1 MFWSDHGSNP
11 HISSANMDGSNEGKI
26 ILTDIQS
33 PNGLA
38 IDFIGNR
45 ALTLQ
50 FCFFFEYE
58 CLDPY
63 YWRRSSTYTVFDFVQ
78 NLK

>member
-11 HISSANMDGSNEGKI
+11 HISSANMDGSDEGKI

-38 IDFIGNR
+38 IDYIGNR
-45 ALTLQ
+45 ALMLQ
-50 FCFFFEYE
+50 FFFFFEFE
-58 CLDPY
+58 QSKP
-63 YWRRSSTYTVFDFVQ
+63 
-78 NLK
+78 N